1 MEDTEERSVAV
12 RTTRS
17 DEQDALIDALG
28 HFWHP
33 VCTIEELVGDAAAG
47 GGQPLGVRLL
57 ERDIVVA
64 RLGDDSLIALDD
76 RCVHR
81 STKLS
86 TGTVDGCVLRCAYHG
101 WTWDADGQCVSIP
114 SLPDGPI
121 PAKAVVPSFDVEE
134 RHGLIWVRLV
144 RGEPEM
150 TQSSIPHRSATGND
164 SLYTL
169 DGKPYVWPVSALRRA
184 ENFFDLAHFAWVHD
198 GSLGRSDQP
207 VPPLP
212 EIARVRSEL
221 QFTYD
226 MPEFE
231 PDDAAM
237 YGTSHYRVPMP
248 CTVEIDFRLESGA
261 RRILWMTASPI
272 DRSTC
277 RTFWS
282 MSRDDD
288 LHPDD
293 PAALAQADAD
303 HLAFQLLVLGEDEPV
318 VSAQHPGEFPLD
330 PAIEVSV
337 STDLVSNVY
346 RRWVRELVRE
356 FRAGGQPALGA
367 SAGWDDTASIS
378 ERMRAASTESSQE
391 PSTPSSAMSTMTA
404 SS

>member
-1 MEDTEERSVAV
+1 MEHPGERSVTV
-12 RTTRS
+12 RTASS
-17 DEQDALIDALG
+17 DEQDDLIEALE

-33 VCTIEELVGDAAAG
+33 VCAAIDLDASG
-47 GGQPLGVRLL
+47 EPLAVRLL

-64 RLGDDSLIALDD
+64 RLADGSLLALDD
-76 RCVHR
+76 RCLHR

-101 WTWDADGQCVSIP
+101 WTWNADGQCVSIP

-121 PAKAVVPSFDVEE
+121 PPKAVISSFDVEA
-134 RHGLIWVRLV
+134 RHGLIWVRLT
-144 RGEPEM
+144 RGGPAAP
-150 TQSSIPHRSATGND
+150 QSSIPHRSATEDD

-169 DGKPYVWPVSALRRA
+169 VGDPYVWPVSALRRA

-212 EIARVRSEL
+212 EIARVGSEL
-221 QFTYD
+221 QFTYE

-231 PDDAAM
+231 PDEAAM

-272 DRSTC
+272 DRSSC

-282 MSRDDD
+282 MSRDDE

-293 PAALAQADAD
+293 PVAREQADAD
-303 HLAFQLLVLGEDEPV
+303 HLAFQLLVLSEDEPV
-318 VSAQHPGEFPLD
+318 VSAQSPGQFPLD

-337 STDLVSNVY
+337 ATDLVSNVY

-356 FRAGGQPALGA
+356 FRSGGQSALGE
-367 SAGWDDTASIS
+367 SAGWDDTANIS
-378 ERMRAASTESSQE
+378 ERIFSASADSNHE
-391 PSTPSSAMSTMTA
+391 PATPSSAMSTMSA